1 MKNINEQIKRI
12 KNLMGIVEAESHNNF
27 NDMYINSK
35 SISRGGVIYQEQG
48 LTDDPNPVSTVRDAE
63 ISNNVELNKQKEMER
78 QQHVMKKKMEDEE
91 MKKREEEI
99 EKLEKQKKEAEQEA
113 EQEKKNNELEVRL
126 QKQRTT

>member
-1 MKNINEQIKRI
+1 MKNINEQIKRM

-48 LTDDPNPVSTVRDAE
+48 LTDTPNPVSTVRDAE
-63 ISNNVELNKQKEMER
+63 ISNNIELNKQKEMER
-78 QQHVMKKKMEDEE
+78 QQHVMKKKIEDDEI
-91 MKKREEEI
+91 KKREEEI

-113 EQEKKNNELEVRL
+113 EQEKKNNELEARL